1 MKIVLVSREDV
12 HGGAAI
18 SCFRLLNA
26 LNNNGIAA
34 KSLVQKKSSES
45 EFVETTTKSFFKK
58 LLNFYRFV
66 FERLIFLL
74 YEKSKEVRFAF
85 NLGNTGEN
93 INNNLLIK
101 EADLINLHWINMGF
115 LSIKS
120 IERIIKLNKPVVW
133 TLHDMWAFTGGC
145 HYAGECGNFKL
156 NCGNCPF
163 LKTPSKFDLSYNIH
177 RKKLEILF
185 KGNQKK
191 IVFVASS
198 NWLCEEARKSSLLKG
213 YRIESIPIP
222 VNTELFRPLD
232 KQSVRKKYELE
243 NDRFFVLFAAM
254 NINDKRKGF
263 AYFLESLKIIKEK
276 YPDLSNK
283 LSLIV
288 FGKSNEETLSQ
299 LPFPVKNFHF
309 IRSQETITEI
319 FSASDLFVIPSLE
332 DNLPNIIMESLA
344 CGTPVVSF
352 NTGGIP
358 QMIDHLNTGYVADY
372 KSPDDLANGINWCLT
387 EADKQLISE
396 QSRTKAL
403 KCFSEKVVVDQYSKL
418 YKELINVNSLY

>member
-120 IERIIKLNKPVVW
+120 IERIIKLNKPVV
-133 TLHDMWAFTGGC
+133 
-145 HYAGECGNFKL
+145 
-156 NCGNCPF
+156 
-163 LKTPSKFDLSYNIH
+163 
-177 RKKLEILF
+177 
-185 KGNQKK
+185 
-191 IVFVASS
+191 
-198 NWLCEEARKSSLLKG
+198 
-213 YRIESIPIP
+213 
-222 VNTELFRPLD
+222 
-232 KQSVRKKYELE
+232 
-243 NDRFFVLFAAM
+243 
-254 NINDKRKGF
+254 
-263 AYFLESLKIIKEK
+263 
-276 YPDLSNK
+276 
-283 LSLIV
+283 
-288 FGKSNEETLSQ
+288 
-299 LPFPVKNFHF
+299 
-309 IRSQETITEI
+309 
-319 FSASDLFVIPSLE
+319 
-332 DNLPNIIMESLA
+332 
-344 CGTPVVSF
+344 
-352 NTGGIP
+352 
-358 QMIDHLNTGYVADY
+358 
-372 KSPDDLANGINWCLT
+372 
-387 EADKQLISE
+387 
-396 QSRTKAL
+396 
-403 KCFSEKVVVDQYSKL
+403 
-418 YKELINVNSLY
+418 